1 MVKVIFYAAVIPLVI
16 WTLEALRLDIIF
28 KKNRQIQ
35 IKMLYILL
43 AFAISYLVVN
53 CMYDFSF
60 YFRSIL

>member
-1 MVKVIFYAAVIPLVI
+1 MVKVIFYAAVIPIVI
-16 WTLEALRLDIIF
+16 WTLESLRLDILF
-28 KKNRQIQ
+28 KKNRQPQ

-53 CMYDFSF
+53 CMYDFSY